1 MELVKQLQK
10 DFECIMKWANKW
22 RLKISIVKTEFCV
35 FSMINQVL
43 EEARLY
49 TMKLE
54 GQDIKYNPT
63 PKILGVTL
71 DEKMKFDIHTE
82 QVERKALRSLD
93 LLRRVKE
100 TEVVNT
106 KCMIQLYKALITP
119 QLVYAAAVWQVGES
133 SILEKIQRKGLA
145 MCLRIPGTAGLEALE
160 VEAGVNPYVIEERS

>member
-1 MELVKQLQK
+1 MEIK
-10 DFECIMKWANKW
+10 NKH
-22 RLKISIVKTEFCV
+22 VKTEFCV

-160 VEAGVNPYVIEERS
+160 VEAGVNPYVLEERS